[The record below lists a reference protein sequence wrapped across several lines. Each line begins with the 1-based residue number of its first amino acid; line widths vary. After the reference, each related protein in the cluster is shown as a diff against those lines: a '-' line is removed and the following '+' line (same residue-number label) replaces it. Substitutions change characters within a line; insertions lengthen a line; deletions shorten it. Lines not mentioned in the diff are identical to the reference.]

1 MNERRDDLQE
11 IIDKA
16 LEEMAAEAA
25 EGFDPQAC
33 NLADFCR
40 RTGLTRSRA
49 RTIKGHGFRVLPHG
63 NTGRKAGTT
72 VLTGHTGL
80 VDDLLGRGVTSSRV
94 IYERLV
100 GQGYRG
106 GLTSVRVYVAAHM
119 DLVPARRGAV
129 APQGSRG
136 QRFVTGPGQAYQMD
150 WGFVTVVGL
159 DGAEHKMACFAMVC
173 HHCGSS
179 YVEFFP
185 NARQE
190 NLPMGMVHAL
200 MAMGIPGEVLT
211 DNMKS
216 VVVRR
221 DLDGRPV
228 WQRDYAEF
236 MGCVG
241 FRTRLCK
248 PRHPFTKGKVE
259 RLIRFARGNFLAG
272 RDFTDITALNEDA
285 ALWCAEQAGRWRRA
299 VACVP
304 AEEHEAACRA
314 SARELEVTEEVALWL
329 CPRRG
334 MTFDGFAGYEG
345 RGFGV
350 PWWYERRDCRVSRG
364 GGCPRIYSDDL
375 SRELV
380 AHAAA
385 WDRRDSWCEGQWTD
399 AQPEGLPGQPVATS
413 IARVELS
420 PGEPASAKS
429 GFGRRA

>member
-80 VDDLLGRGVTSSRV
+80 VDDLLGKGVTNSQV

-106 GLTSVRVYVAAHM
+106 GLTSVKVYVAAHM
-119 DLVPARRGAV
+119 DLVPARRRAV

-190 NLPMGMVHAL
+190 NLPMGMVL
-200 MAMGIPGEVLT
+200 
-211 DNMKS
+211 
-216 VVVRR
+216 
-221 DLDGRPV
+221 
-228 WQRDYAEF
+228 
-236 MGCVG
+236 
-241 FRTRLCK
+241 RL
-248 PRHPFTKGKVE
+248 HGH
-259 RLIRFARGNFLAG
+259 G
-272 RDFTDITALNEDA
+272 D
-285 ALWCAEQAGRWRRA
+285 
-299 VACVP
+299 
-304 AEEHEAACRA
+304 
-314 SARELEVTEEVALWL
+314 
-329 CPRRG
+329 PRRG
-334 MTFDGFAGYEG
+334 AHGQHEVR
-345 RGFGV
+345 RGQARPRRQASLAARLRGV
-350 PWWYERRDCRVSRG
+350 HGVRRLPHQALQAATPLHQGQGLIRRM
-364 GGCPRIYSDDL
+364 IL
-375 SRELV
+375 S
-380 AHAAA
+380 
-385 WDRRDSWCEGQWTD
+385 
-399 AQPEGLPGQPVATS
+399 
-413 IARVELS
+413 AR
-420 PGEPASAKS
+420 
-429 GFGRRA
+429 FGRATGHVPAPARNMRIIICS